1 MAKTVIDL
9 NSSSTNS
16 VLNQTL
22 IDQLKEKEYKN
33 TIKQYDDKLEAILS
47 TMEFNSQVEASV
59 SKFASVSELLTSTN
73 ITNVF
78 DDYKVSQNGD
88 NVTFDTN
95 NLDIDDPINVNV
107 DVTSLAK
114 RNVWQS
120 NTFTSSS
127 DLLSTNAG
135 DTIVFVQGGTT
146 YTVDANRSWKDVQED
161 INTNTNGKLQA
172 KIEKVGNGA
181 FRLIIQSADT
191 GASNSISISTSPAT
205 MTAFNANEVQAATD
219 FNATVD
225 GVSYSF
231 DKNELTL
238 SNGLKINALQTGT
251 TTAHI
256 APDNTTI
263 SKALND
269 FVDAFN
275 DVNANLDKQIDSLDY
290 AKRRPLDRLQAD
302 LKEMLFTTID
312 SKAIFSYGFSLDEY
326 GKLGFDEKKYNAL
339 SNTQQQ
345 ELKKIFLGDG
355 ANEGLGKKADDL
367 IDSLYENDGILK
379 DFNKD
384 ILDAKIALEKEQKQ
398 AQAKLDEKYDLLA
411 QRFSKYNAII
421 AKLELSLQTL
431 ELLTKQSN
439 EQQ

>member
-16 VLNQTL
+16 VLNQKL

-33 TIKQYDDKLEAILS
+33 TVKQYDDKIETILS
-47 TMEFNSQVEASV
+47 TMEFNSQVETGV

-73 ITNVF
+73 STNVF
-78 DDYKVSQNGD
+78 DAYKVSQNSD
-88 NVTFDTN
+88 NVTFDTS

-107 DVTSLAK
+107 DVTSLAQ

-120 NTFTSSS
+120 NTFTSASDLVSNNSS
-127 DLLSTNAG
+127 DV
-135 DTIVFVQGGTT
+135 IVVTQNGTT
-146 YTVDANRSWKDVQED
+146 YAFSAGVSYDDLATD
-161 INTNTNGKLQA
+161 ISTNSSGNLQA
-172 KIEKVGNGA
+172 HIEQVGSGT
-181 FRLIIQSADT
+181 FRLIIQSTDT
-191 GASNSISISTSPAT
+191 GVSNAISVSSFVTPPNTFTAT
-205 MTAFNANEVQAATD
+205 EVQVATD
-219 FNATVD
+219 FTATVD

-251 TTAHI
+251 TTADI

-275 DVNANLDKQIDSLDY
+275 DINDNLDKQIDSLDY
-290 AKRRPLDRLQAD
+290 AKRRPLDKLQAD

-326 GKLGFDEKKYNAL
+326 GKLSFDEKKYNAL

-355 ANEGLGKKADDL
+355 VDEGLGKKVDDL

-384 ILDAKIALEKEQKQ
+384 ILDTKIALEKEQKQ
-398 AQAKLDEKYDLLA
+398 AQDALDEKYDLLT

-431 ELLTKQSN
+431 ELFTKQSN